1 MYTFVHHM
9 QIIKCCILE
18 IIEWNTSS
26 APCCFDQ
33 SRLEHSCLPRLWD
46 KVFRVS
52 NYRKDH
58 GWRRLNRFLD
68 FIPCTFNSN
77 QILTQID
84 VYVKPIDDVIN
95 ATLKS
100 LALLIISFM
109 IFPKRVIKQYCL
121 YPYFTKKYAQFA
133 IG

>member
-1 MYTFVHHM
+1 MHNFVHHI
-9 QIIKCCILE
+9 QIIKGCILE

-52 NYRKDH
+52 NYRKDN
-58 GWRRLNRFLD
+58 GRRRLNRFLD

-84 VYVKPIDDVIN
+84 VYVKPIDDVII
-95 ATLKS
+95 ATLRNDQGNTI
-100 LALLIISFM
+100 L
-109 IFPKRVIKQYCL
+109 VIK
-121 YPYFTKKYAQFA
+121 KKWHF
-133 IG
+133 IVNKMREVFLSWNH

>member
-1 MYTFVHHM
+1 MKISELIIVIHKLSFNMYTFVHHM

-58 GWRRLNRFLD
+58 GRRRLNRFLD

-84 VYVKPIDDVIN
+84 VYVKLIDDVII
-95 ATLKS
+95 ATLRNDQGNTI
-100 LALLIISFM
+100 L
-109 IFPKRVIKQYCL
+109 VIKKNDTL
-121 YPYFTKKYAQFA
+121 L
-133 IG
+133 